1 MEKQKKKKT
10 DGTALELWKKKRRK
24 VSLCVC
30 VYVCAAL
37 GQTVI
42 IIIII
47 IAIVFW
53 RINFPHPSS
62 RLPKGFKL
70 RLSLSLCSQLAVVL
84 RFSPHRAP
92 ARIKNPPH
100 NCIVIP
106 MSQKIV
112 HEREQEMM
120 IIDELLSYPPTT
132 LLGIFCPRSYRSCCF
147 GLVDDWTR
155 LYTVASSSAAA
166 AAAVALFLNTHG
178 SHLYRKNIKKAG
190 LCWPV

>member
-1 MEKQKKKKT
+1 M
-10 DGTALELWKKKRRK
+10 
-24 VSLCVC
+24 CVC
-30 VYVCAAL
+30 VCVCCAWANCHHHHHHHRHRFL
-37 GQTVI
+37 TNK
-42 IIIII
+42 
-47 IAIVFW
+47 F
-53 RINFPHPSS
+53 PSS
-62 RLPKGFKL
+62 IKSAPERFQTSP
-70 RLSLSLCSQLAVVL
+70 LSLSLCSQLAVVL